1 MQYPVTTGDI
11 MHVMGSFAVG
21 MDYTVR
27 LKLKLIDPIDAD
39 ILCRAVEKTQKRYP
53 YLCVHLKKNEDRY
66 YYEENPAPIKVLH
79 TDERVSLNT
88 QETDYHVWAVCYS
101 GDRLYLDIYHG
112 IADGTGM
119 YMVLATLLYYYC
131 AERYGVSDHTGIRIL
146 DDPILPEETL
156 DPYDRLPQIDLSQMR
171 APERKPVFNLLAD
184 GRLTPGEDR
193 IFDVEIPEAAFV
205 QFSSA
210 NDASPGTMVSIL
222 LARAVDAVFPEHEK
236 TIVNRY
242 VVNARPM
249 LHGEQSHHNC
259 VGSIEFP
266 YTDRVKA
273 MPFDWQCTAHR
284 GTTFIQSDADRI
296 RGMMTGM
303 ASRNRMILSG
313 LPSLEAKKQAFG
325 QMIGSGRTTSTFI
338 VSYVGQWKLK
348 SLSPY
353 ISEFWTHVP
362 TANPLL
368 AEIAAINGKIFLSIH
383 QMFQEDCVIQSFLK
397 ELSDNAIPYEIKGP
411 ISTDIPRFPEPTLE

>member
-1 MQYPVTTGDI
+1 
-11 MHVMGSFAVG
+11 
-21 MDYTVR
+21 
-27 LKLKLIDPIDAD
+27 
-39 ILCRAVEKTQKRYP
+39 
-53 YLCVHLKKNEDRY
+53 
-66 YYEENPAPIKVLH
+66 
-79 TDERVSLNT
+79 
-88 QETDYHVWAVCYS
+88 
-101 GDRLYLDIYHG
+101 
-112 IADGTGM
+112 
-119 YMVLATLLYYYC
+119 
-131 AERYGVSDHTGIRIL
+131 
-146 DDPILPEETL
+146 
-156 DPYDRLPQIDLSQMR
+156 MR
-171 APERKPVFNLLAD
+171 APERKPVFNLLTD
-184 GRLTPGEDR
+184 GRLTPGADR

-222 LARAVDAVFPEHEK
+222 LARAVDAVFPEREK

-249 LHGEQSHHNC
+249 LYGEKSHHNC

-273 MPFDWQCTAHR
+273 MPFDRQCTVHR

-303 ASRNRMILSG
+303 ASRSRMILSG

-325 QMIGSGRTTSTFI
+325 QMIGGGRITSTFI

-383 QMFQEDCVIQSFLK
+383 QMFQEDCVIRSFLK
-397 ELSDNAIPYEIKGP
+397 ELSDNDIPFEIKGP
-411 ISTDIPRFPEPTLE
+411 TDSDIPRFPEPTLE

>member
-1 MQYPVTTGDI
+1 M
-11 MHVMGSFAVG
+11 
-21 MDYTVR
+21 
-27 LKLKLIDPIDAD
+27 
-39 ILCRAVEKTQKRYP
+39 
-53 YLCVHLKKNEDRY
+53 
-66 YYEENPAPIKVLH
+66 
-79 TDERVSLNT
+79 
-88 QETDYHVWAVCYS
+88 
-101 GDRLYLDIYHG
+101 YLDIYHG

-131 AERYGVSDHTGIRIL
+131 AERYGVTNHTGIRTL
-146 DDPILPEETL
+146 DDPILPEKTI

-171 APERKPVFNLLAD
+171 MPERKPVFNLLTD
-184 GRLTPGEDR
+184 GKMTPGMDR
-193 IFDVEIPEAAFV
+193 IFDMEIPEEAFV
-205 QFSSA
+205 KFSSA

-222 LARAVDAVFPEHEK
+222 LARAVDAVFQTREK
-236 TIVNRY
+236 AIVNRY
-242 VVNARPM
+242 IVNARPM
-249 LHGEQSHHNC
+249 LNGEQSHHNC

-273 MPFDWQCTAHR
+273 MPFSRQCTAHR

-313 LPSLEAKKQAFG
+313 LPTLEAKKQAFG
-325 QMIGSGRTTSTFI
+325 QMIFGGRITSTFI
-338 VSYVGQWKLK
+338 VSYVGQWRLK
-348 SLSPY
+348 ALSPY

-383 QMFQEDCVIQSFLK
+383 QMFREDCVIQSFLK
-397 ELSDNAIPYEIKGP
+397 ELSDNRIPYKSKGP
-411 ISTDIPRFPEPTLE
+411 VDSDIPRFPEPMLE